1 MKNIFIRL
9 MCATIVAMLAL
20 AATSTGPGTRI
31 TISIVVGLPSFVL
44 MIVSRRQLGEAF
56 AVTPKAKALV
66 TTGLYSRIQHPMYL
80 FLDLFLLCIIV
91 AMNSPT
97 LIVAWAVLVIVQAIQ
112 SRREEKILSTAF
124 GAQYDAYKDRT
135 LV

>member
-1 MKNIFIRL
+1 MKNIFFRL
-9 MCATIVAMLAL
+9 MGAAIVAMLAL

-31 TISIVVGLPSFVL
+31 AIGIVVGLSSFVL

-56 AVTPKAKALV
+56 TVTPKAKALV

-91 AMNSPT
+91 AINSPT
-97 LIVAWAVLVIVQAIQ
+97 LILAWAVLVVVQAIQ

-124 GAQYDAYKDRT
+124 GAQYDAYKDGT
-135 LV
+135 WI